1 VAQASEQNVLN
12 LPLRVMFQDEAR
24 FGRLSDPRRCWAP
37 APLRPVVSVAL
48 VREYTYAYA
57 AVSPQDGSL
66 DWMLTAKMDT
76 LNMNAFLDHV
86 SQRHAD
92 DYIVMVLDGASSH
105 RSHDLYI
112 PGNMALVRLPPYSPE
127 LNPAERLWEEIRE
140 KEFANRVFDS
150 LGAAIAQAARGLKRL
165 ELMPDGLQS
174 LTGWPWI
181 LRSS

>member
-1 VAQASEQNVLN
+1 VAQAAEQNVLN

-37 APLRPVVSVAL
+37 APLRPVVRVAL

-57 AVSPQDGSL
+57 AVSPQDGAL

-76 LNMNAFLDHV
+76 LNMSAFLDHV
-86 SQRHAD
+86 SQRHVD

-105 RSHDLYI
+105 RSHDLCI
-112 PGNMALVRLPPYSPE
+112 PGNMALVRLPSYSPE

-150 LGAAIAQAARGLKRL
+150 LGEAIAQAALGLKRL

-181 LRSS
+181 LGSS

>member
-1 VAQASEQNVLN
+1 VAQASERNVLN
-12 LPLRVMFQDEAR
+12 LPVRVMFQDEAR

-37 APLRPVVSVAL
+37 APLRPVVPVAL

-57 AVSPQDGSL
+57 TVSPGDGSL
-66 DWMLTAKMDT
+66 DWMLTPKMDT
-76 LNMNAFLDHV
+76 LNMSAFLDHV

-92 DYIVMVLDGASSH
+92 DYIVMVVDGASSH
-105 RSHDLYI
+105 TSHDLRI
-112 PGNMALVRLPPYSPE
+112 PENMALVKLPPYSPE

-150 LGAAIAQAARGLKRL
+150 LGSAIAQAARGLKRL
-165 ELMPDGLQS
+165 ESMPEGLQS

-181 LRSS
+181 LGSS

>member
-1 VAQASEQNVLN
+1 
-12 LPLRVMFQDEAR
+12 MFQDEAR

-37 APLRPVVSVAL
+37 APLRPVVRVAL

-57 AVSPQDGSL
+57 AVSPQDGAL

-76 LNMNAFLDHV
+76 LNMSAFLDHV
-86 SQRHAD
+86 SQRHVD

-105 RSHDLYI
+105 RSHDLCI
-112 PGNMALVRLPPYSPE
+112 PGNMALVRLPSYSPE

-150 LGAAIAQAARGLKRL
+150 LGEAIAQAALGLKRL

-181 LRSS
+181 LGSS

>member
-1 VAQASEQNVLN
+1 VTQDVAGRRLLYVLWY
-12 LPLRVMFQDEAR
+12 LSPLSGSTRTPM
-24 FGRLSDPRRCWAP
+24 RLF
-37 APLRPVVSVAL
+37 LL
-48 VREYTYAYA
+48 KTEL
-57 AVSPQDGSL
+57 L

-76 LNMNAFLDHV
+76 LNMSAFLDHV
-86 SQRHAD
+86 SQCHAD

-105 RSHDLYI
+105 RSHDLRI
-112 PGNMALVRLPPYSPE
+112 PGNMALVRLPAYSPE

-165 ELMPDGLQS
+165 ELMPDGLRS

-181 LRSS
+181 LESS

>member
-1 VAQASEQNVLN
+1 MAQASEQNVLN

-105 RSHDLYI
+105 RSHDLCI
-112 PGNMALVRLPPYSPE
+112 PGNMALVRLPSYSPE

-165 ELMPDGLQS
+165 ELMPDGLKS

-181 LRSS
+181 LGSS

>member
-1 VAQASEQNVLN
+1 MAQAAEQNVLN

-37 APLRPVVSVAL
+37 APLRPVVRVAL

-57 AVSPQDGSL
+57 AVSPQDGAL

-76 LNMNAFLDHV
+76 LNMSAFLDHV
-86 SQRHAD
+86 SQRHVD

-105 RSHDLYI
+105 RSHDLCI
-112 PGNMALVRLPPYSPE
+112 PGNMALVRLPSYSPE

-150 LGAAIAQAARGLKRL
+150 LGEAIAQAALGLKRL

-181 LRSS
+181 LGSS